1 MIVITATCPITIHI
15 LSFNT
20 NSMTHTMSHQWI
32 SRIMQS
38 LKRLTTPTPTHITHM
53 PTAKR
58 TIMCL
63 KGNTQHTQSLIIT
76 SMMHMMSHL
85 LNTMIMPFCILLIVQ
100 NLVHT
105 STVKHTMMSLTS
117 CSERIFVR
125 SPYV

>member
-53 PTAKR
+53 PTAKK
-58 TIMCL
+58 TITCL

-76 SMMHMMSHL
+76 SMTHMMSHL

-125 SPYV
+125 SPFV